1 MIIRGF
7 ARPKRVGRIL
17 SALLFT
23 IAAAAQQLPHED
35 AVRIAEFYRL
45 ASQIQDQIWADW
57 SKTPAPL
64 LLVTDK
70 TEFLFHDPAPPK
82 DFAKVG
88 DGVYARPRQFDIHL
102 LATFPAFG
110 PPATI
115 VIGQAQNTDAKTS
128 TPWLITVMH
137 EHFHQ
142 LQDGQPGYDEGVTR
156 LGLTGGDA
164 TGMWMLNY
172 PFPYERPEVVQA
184 FSRLRELLLNSL
196 AQTNPEQFKKASAEY
211 VVQRKKV
218 FAQLSPNDHKYL
230 SFQLWQEGIA
240 RYTQIKAAEAAASY
254 RPTAEYAA
262 LPDYER
268 FAAYAKRA
276 RAETLEELRQ
286 ADIGKMKRSFVYPF
300 GAAEG
305 LLLDRLNPEWKKEYF
320 KSLFSTD
327 PLFE

>member
-1 MIIRGF
+1 MTTREF
-7 ARPKRVGRIL
+7 ARLNRVGRIL
-17 SALLFT
+17 SALLLT
-23 IAAAAQQLPHED
+23 TAAAAQQLPHED

-45 ASQIQDQIWADW
+45 ASQIQDQVWADW

-70 TEFLFHDPAPPK
+70 AEFLFHDATPPK
-82 DFAKVG
+82 DFVKLG

-128 TPWLITVMH
+128 TPWLITLMH

-142 LQDGQPGYDEGVTR
+142 LQDGYPGYYDGIAR
-156 LGLTGGDA
+156 LGLSGKDT

-184 FSRLRELLLNSL
+184 FTQLRDLLLNSL
-196 AQTNPEQFKKASAEY
+196 AQTDSEQFKKASAEY
-211 VVQRKKV
+211 AVQRKKV

-240 RYTQIKAAEAAASY
+240 RYTQIKAAEAAGSY
-254 RPTAEYAA
+254 RSTAEYEG
-262 LPDYER
+262 LPDYES

-276 RAETLEELRQ
+276 RAATLDELRQ

-305 LLLDRLNPEWKKEYF
+305 LLLDRLNPAWESAYF
-320 KSLFSTD
+320 TKLFSTD
-327 PLFE
+327 ALFE